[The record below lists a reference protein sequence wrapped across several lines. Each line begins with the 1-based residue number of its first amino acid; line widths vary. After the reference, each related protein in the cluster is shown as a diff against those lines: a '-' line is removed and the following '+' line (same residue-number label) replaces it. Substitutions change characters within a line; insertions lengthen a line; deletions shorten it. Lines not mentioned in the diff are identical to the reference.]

1 MHKNLAFYI
10 FFKMENLSE
19 QLALEQLGK
28 KQLEEKIEVL
38 EANLEQQLHQKEA
51 EAKLEVSVS
60 PSEELLL
67 RQRLTGVSSFSIYLL
82 MKENYPKNN
91 LSIGAKCPFL

>member
-1 MHKNLAFYI
+1 
-10 FFKMENLSE
+10 MENLSE